1 MKRILIVVIALTFM
15 FSTACSNQS
24 SGQPVTTAVPSFVPS
39 AEPTVGIANEPVETY
54 EPTRQGDVDR
64 TGSLAQINQ
73 AIKRA
78 TNWTQIVMNSPYKL
92 GKKTEME
99 GSTWAHN
106 IELGTYPM
114 IDGSTVCVPMAIE
127 FAWQHL
133 KLGNEDGN
141 SFVYFNTTD
150 VAYNL
155 LITKKFDYGDG
166 YIGPDYAY
174 TKAKPVDIIFATEP
188 SDDELA
194 LAVKNKVE
202 LTIKPVCY
210 DAFVFITHKDNPV
223 NSLTVEQIQKIYSGE
238 ITNWKDVG
246 GSDEKISAY
255 QREENSGSQT
265 TMEKQVM
272 KGKKMIPAKKVT
284 TIEGMDDLV
293 RTVGE
298 YQNKNSSIGYTF
310 KYYVDTLYKSDKIKV
325 IKINGIE
332 PSMENIRSKSY
343 PFTTNYFGVIRTED
357 KDKVGG
363 KFLDWVLSDEGQKC
377 VAQAGY
383 CAMR

>member
-1 MKRILIVVIALTFM
+1 MNRILIVAIALTFL
-15 FSTACSNQS
+15 FSAGCTNL
-24 SGQPVTTAVPSFVPS
+24 GGGTPVATAVPSAAPTTGIAIEHVYTN
-39 AEPTVGIANEPVETY
+39 EPTIQDEP
-54 EPTRQGDVDR
+54 DR
-64 TGSLAQINQ
+64 TGSRAHINQ
-73 AIKRA
+73 EIKRSA
-78 TNWTQIVMNSPYKL
+78 NWTQFVQNSEFKL
-92 GKKTEME
+92 GKMTKDEYDDFYT
-99 GSTWAHN
+99 S
-106 IELGTYPM
+106 LGTYPM
-114 IDGSTVCVPMAIE
+114 IDGSTVCVPMAVE
-127 FAWQHL
+127 FSWQHL
-133 KLGNEDGN
+133 KLDNEDGN
-141 SFVYFNTTD
+141 NFVYFQTTN
-150 VAYNL
+150 VAYEC
-155 LITKKFDYGDG
+155 LIKKGIKWGGYIDYGDSSSSVK
-166 YIGPDYAY
+166 D
-174 TKAKPVDIIFATEP
+174 KPVDIIFATEP

-194 LAVKNKVE
+194 LAAKNKVE

-272 KGKKMIPAKKVT
+272 KGKKMIPANKVM

-332 PSMENIRSKSY
+332 SSVENIRSRSY

-363 KFLDWVLSDEGQKC
+363 KFLDWVLSDEGQRC